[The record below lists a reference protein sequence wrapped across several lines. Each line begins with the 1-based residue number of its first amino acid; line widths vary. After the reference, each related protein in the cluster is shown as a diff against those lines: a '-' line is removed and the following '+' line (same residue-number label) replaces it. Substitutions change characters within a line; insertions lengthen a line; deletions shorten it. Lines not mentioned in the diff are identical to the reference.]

1 ARRDWYQRLAD
12 RVNAD
17 LEAAGFP
24 PCAAGRMARAW
35 NWPVSEWVR
44 RVEEEAEKRPAVA
57 GVFFD
62 LRRAGGHLDVQ
73 PIEAALSAAG
83 RRQLFVRRLAKTALE
98 ASPPH
103 GFLIRLR
110 GESST
115 VDLKAQGISPVVWLA
130 RCYAVEA
137 GTPARNTL
145 ERLEAAVRAGIMAE
159 TVRSNVAEAYRFLL
173 GLRLRLHLRLLAD
186 GKPTTDAVALSQ
198 LTGIERSRLKDAF
211 RAIKG
216 WQDMAA
222 YRYQPNL
229 L

>member
-1 ARRDWYQRLAD
+1 VL
-12 RVNAD
+12 
-17 LEAAGFP
+17 
-24 PCAAGRMARAW
+24 
-35 NWPVSEWVR
+35 
-44 RVEEEAEKRPAVA
+44 
-57 GVFFD
+57 FD
-62 LRRAGGHLDVQ
+62 LRRAGGHLDIE
-73 PIEAALSAAG
+73 PIESALSAAA
-83 RRQLFVRRLAKTALE
+83 RKPLFVRRLAKTALE
-98 ASPPH
+98 ATPPH
-103 GFLIRLR
+103 TLLIRLR

-137 GTPARNTL
+137 GAPARNTL
-145 ERLEAAVRAGIMAE
+145 ERLDAAVRAGIMAE
-159 TVRSNVAEAYRFLL
+159 TLRSNVAEAYRFLL

-186 GKPTTDAVALSQ
+186 GAPTTDKVALSQ
-198 LTGIERSRLKDAF
+198 LTGIERSRLKDSF